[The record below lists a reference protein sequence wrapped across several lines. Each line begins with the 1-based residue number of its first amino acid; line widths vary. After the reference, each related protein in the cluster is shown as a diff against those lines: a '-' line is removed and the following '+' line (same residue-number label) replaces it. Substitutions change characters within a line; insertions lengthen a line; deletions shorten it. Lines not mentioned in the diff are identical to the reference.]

1 MSGISIGSRLTY
13 LPFSGSSTTLTLAY
27 TAVTSTYLIQQ
38 FDFVIDCTA
47 NTFTVTLPTAVGI
60 TGKQF
65 CIKNSGTGSI
75 TVDGNGS
82 ETIDEALTF
91 ILSTKGESIW
101 VVSDGANWK
110 VI

>member
-1 MSGISIGSRLTY
+1 MC
-13 LPFSGSSTTLTLAY
+13 SSDL
-27 TAVTSTYLIQQ
+27 VVQQ
-38 FDFVIDCTA
+38 TDFVVDCTA
-47 NTFTVTLPTAVGI
+47 NTFTVTLPTAAGI
-60 TGKQF
+60 ARKQF
-65 CIKNSGTGSI
+65 CIKNSGTGVI

-82 ETIDEALTF
+82 ETIDDALTF